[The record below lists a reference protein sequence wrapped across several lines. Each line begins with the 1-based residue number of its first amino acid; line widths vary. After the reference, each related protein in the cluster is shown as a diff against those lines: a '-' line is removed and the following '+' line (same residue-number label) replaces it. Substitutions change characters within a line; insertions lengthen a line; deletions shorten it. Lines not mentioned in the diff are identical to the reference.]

1 MGICVVKQFVC
12 VCVSDLRFCVL
23 IDFQHMIISMFV
35 VEAVSVNSLLGHIFF
50 LCLVVDRL
58 KIGDICACLLCNN
71 NMGHVSFSSC
81 TISFVFVC
89 QGVEKSFEEY
99 PLAFLCNVYKVL

>member
-35 VEAVSVNSLLGHIFF
+35 VEAVSVNSILGHIFF

-58 KIGDICACLLCNN
+58 KIGDICACLL
-71 NMGHVSFSSC
+71 
-81 TISFVFVC
+81 
-89 QGVEKSFEEY
+89 
-99 PLAFLCNVYKVL
+99 